1 MPRSAE
7 TKITVLE
14 HQMKEIKQEV
24 VELRKETREGLASIN
39 EKLDC
44 YVPRVEYEKDMKS
57 FSERLNK
64 NSGNWDWV
72 VKTVMGVIIGALI
85 TKLLLG

>member
-1 MPRSAE
+1 
-7 TKITVLE
+7 
-14 HQMKEIKQEV
+14 MKEIKQEV

-64 NSGNWDWV
+64 NSGNWDWI